1 MPKLARRAGVVQQT
15 RLYIMSMRVTSIVTC
30 PMSKRINCKRND
42 AACLQEL
49 DMKVQMEKGFV
60 MRSAKQTRDIK
71 DANSKLL
78 ALEKTLQEFV
88 EDFEKERQFMRDQWT
103 KASADMSK
111 EVDGYRRLVDV
122 RVQFS
127 LLCQSCVRQSC
138 STVAHMH

>member
-1 MPKLARRAGVVQQT
+1 
-15 RLYIMSMRVTSIVTC
+15 
-30 PMSKRINCKRND
+30 
-42 AACLQEL
+42 
-49 DMKVQMEKGFV
+49 MKVQMEKGFV